1 MCSAQSMDQQPEI
14 RWHMRPCLVDFLV
27 EIHFT
32 FHLRPETLYLTLNII
47 DRYVSRRIVYVK
59 HYQLVGCAALWIAA
73 KFEDAK
79 ERVPS
84 VQDLVQICRDTYD
97 ESAFIQMEQH
107 VLSTIQ
113 WTLGHPTAEAWLRL
127 ICCGATPEDQRVQHI
142 TRFLMEITLF
152 YREFVFYTPSAIAL
166 ASLTLAR
173 YLCGRPRQF
182 YEETDECLE
191 VVELLDTRLS
201 KHVNDL
207 SETLV
212 KKYSYAFYSKAST
225 FVVQYYL
232 QGGRF
237 VRQPLVSLPMT
248 PIRSKSSRSSVTTPT
263 SVSTC
268 GSDYSDYMPMTP
280 TSPIAPSLPSDD
292 YANTFM
298 MDSDKENYPSTA
310 AFEPAINKQQIDC
323 VPEQYL
329 PHDFVAYG
337 RPALHNYNMSSP
349 AVV

>member
-1 MCSAQSMDQQPEI
+1 M
-14 RWHMRPCLVDFLV
+14 
-27 EIHFT
+27 
-32 FHLRPETLYLTLNII
+32 
-47 DRYVSRRIVYVK
+47 
-59 HYQLVGCAALWIAA
+59 
-73 KFEDAK
+73 
-79 ERVPS
+79 
-84 VQDLVQICRDTYD
+84 
-97 ESAFIQMEQH
+97 
-107 VLSTIQ
+107 LSTIQ

-127 ICCGATPEDQRVQHI
+127 ICCGATPEDQRVQDI

-152 YREFVFYTPSAIAL
+152 YREFVFYAPSAIAL

-201 KHVNDL
+201 KHANDL
-207 SETLV
+207 SETLI

-232 QGGRF
+232 QGGHF

-268 GSDYSDYMPMTP
+268 GSDYSDYMPLTP

-292 YANTFM
+292 YASTFM
-298 MDSDKENYPSTA
+298 MDSDKENYPA
-310 AFEPAINKQQIDC
+310 NAPFEPAINKQHIDC
-323 VPEQYL
+323 TPEQYL
-329 PHDFVAYG
+329 PYDFVAYG
-337 RPALHNYNMSSP
+337 RSALHNYNMSSP
-349 AVV
+349 AVA